1 MKGKLKNNW
10 DIFFLYLSI
19 CIYPLQV
26 ILSAILRYLGF
37 DFLASKL
44 IFILYAVVYFVF
56 IIIILNYP
64 ISLKRISSLLII
76 YLLYFFLYWTSPQ
89 EMKSLYFGIKF
100 IMIYVFYLPYSVL
113 IFSKIEDFSPLLDSK
128 RIESC
133 NSLLI
138 ICSFLIKYIL
148 KDQTGYMPF
157 SYYLLPI
164 WILFCFRYIQKPSIF
179 KTFVFLVLLLE
190 GIVYGARGPLIWLV
204 FSIIF
209 FFILNQKELN
219 KKIRLSVHSIIVLSF
234 SSFIV
239 IGLVFFLVTILE
251 KLNISQSYILNRVE
265 SGNLTQSSGR
275 STMINTAVNYLI
287 NDMGPTVNGLF
298 FDRTIMLDNMYV
310 HNVFLE
316 TLLDFGWV
324 FGTSIIGLLAYFIV
338 STFISAT
345 IRNRKIII
353 FLIASFFL
361 KFLLT
366 GSIYEDYNFIIYL
379 SLMFAIR
386 EQNRIKRRGIGNLA

>member
-1 MKGKLKNNW
+1 M
-10 DIFFLYLSI
+10 
-19 CIYPLQV
+19 
-26 ILSAILRYLGF
+26 
-37 DFLASKL
+37 
-44 IFILYAVVYFVF
+44 
-56 IIIILNYP
+56 
-64 ISLKRISSLLII
+64 
-76 YLLYFFLYWTSPQ
+76 
-89 EMKSLYFGIKF
+89 
-100 IMIYVFYLPYSVL
+100 
-113 IFSKIEDFSPLLDSK
+113 
-128 RIESC
+128 
-133 NSLLI
+133 
-138 ICSFLIKYIL
+138 
-148 KDQTGYMPF
+148 
-157 SYYLLPI
+157 
-164 WILFCFRYIQKPSIF
+164 
-179 KTFVFLVLLLE
+179 
-190 GIVYGARGPLIWLV
+190 
-204 FSIIF
+204 
-209 FFILNQKELN
+209 
-219 KKIRLSVHSIIVLSF
+219 
-234 SSFIV
+234 

>member
-190 GIVYGARGPLIWLV
+190 GIVYGARGPLVWLV